1 MKTKILIIEKDTAT
15 INAISR
21 LVAALNYQP
30 VILYTWSEFSRSFS
44 KNEVAAVF
52 INVEIPM
59 IKVDKVIDEF
69 YQGDKVDEE
78 ENISI
83 FYIYSKDSSEL
94 YINAQKLP
102 HTDEVQKP
110 VNIERVY
117 YMLEQN
123 LKLEILPYEELSFHG
138 DLKQFEDFLSGY
150 KDWLK
155 KVGSLLGIN

>member
-30 VILYTWSEFSRSFS
+30 VVLYTWSEFSRSFS
-44 KNEVAAVF
+44 KSEVAAVF
-52 INVEIPM
+52 IDVEIPM
-59 IKVDKVIDEF
+59 IKVDKVVEEF
-69 YQGDKVDEE
+69 YQVDKVDEE
-78 ENISI
+78 ENIPI
-83 FYIYSKDSSEL
+83 FFIYSKDASEL

-110 VNIERVY
+110 VNIEQVY
-117 YMLEQN
+117 YMMEQN
-123 LKLEILPYEELSFHG
+123 LKIESLPYEELSFHG
-138 DLKQFEDFLSGY
+138 ELKLFEDSLSGY